1 MAMKVVI
8 LKQSVSPFGRP
19 GDELRYEAGGCV
31 RRLCC
36 TGRPG
41 AVHNHVPPR
50 TSEPDQN
57 PPDVPTGRA
66 CPPIIDMNS
75 TITISP
81 ARRKNENH
89 RRYLITRTTL
99 RSMHSVGLLPPP
111 SPPPEANAL
120 HPVACFSFLFHSGG
134 FGCLSQNVVHCS
146 LALGKNSLVPDFHPK
161 PRGRTVPD
169 KNFTITSVHLLQL
182 SSTLQGGWAAW
193 VENTEPYRFSN
204 SRNE

>member
-8 LKQSVSPFGRP
+8 LKQSVSPFDRS

-99 RSMHSVGLLPPP
+99 RSMHSPPP
-111 SPPPEANAL
+111 SPPHEANAL

-146 LALGKNSLVPDFHPK
+146 LALGKNSLVPDFHH
-161 PRGRTVPD
+161 GRTVPD
-169 KNFTITSVHLLQL
+169 KNFTITFEHLLQL
-182 SSTLQGGWAAW
+182 SNKPQDGGGW
-193 VENTEPYRFSN
+193 VENTEPYRLSN